1 MRSREWLTDATALFL
16 DGVDKLSD
24 TDLDAPTGLPGWTR
38 RHVVAHVHF
47 NALALGRLVSW
58 AATGTENRMYPSM
71 ERRNAEI
78 AEGAALPAADLR
90 RLVHASAEEL
100 AAALDALPTEAWT
113 HEVVTAQGRTIA
125 ATEIP
130 WMRAK
135 EMAVHAVDLGAGTT
149 FADLSDDLVTAL
161 LTDVVT
167 KRVAGGEGAGLAAWL
182 TGRTAEAPALGPW
195 L

>member
-78 AEGAALPAADLR
+78 AEGATLPAADLR

-149 FADLSDDLVTAL
+149 FADLPDDLVTAL